1 MTDTSLITTD
11 VAQPYVLS
19 EAEAA
24 RILDSLRRNGVAA
37 VRGFVP
43 KQDVAELRQT
53 AEVATT
59 DGFVY
64 GAANSLAV
72 KVVEAEGTRDF
83 GHPFLISPAA
93 TRIVTCGALLD
104 LVGAYLGDQPIIH
117 HGLFQRSLPLD
128 QMLLDW
134 HIDVGSNKRL
144 NGVAKFPDVRLRS
157 ILYLGDVES
166 GGLGYII
173 GSAAEAKAAFLPLP
187 SGQMFPTDKIPADPA
202 RRVMINEPAG
212 TLVLFDT
219 HGLHRPEVPKQ
230 ERLVMNVWFAR
241 KDFHAN
247 LPPVLFSV
255 SNVPPANRDRIS
267 VFDNARGAETLTK
280 PEPVKAPSMVK
291 RLVRRLAG

>member
-1 MTDTSLITTD
+1 
-11 VAQPYVLS
+11 VLS

-83 GHPFLISPAA
+83 SHPFLISGAA
-93 TRIVTCGALLD
+93 TRLVTTAALLD

-144 NGVAKFPDVRLRS
+144 NGVAKFQDVRLRS